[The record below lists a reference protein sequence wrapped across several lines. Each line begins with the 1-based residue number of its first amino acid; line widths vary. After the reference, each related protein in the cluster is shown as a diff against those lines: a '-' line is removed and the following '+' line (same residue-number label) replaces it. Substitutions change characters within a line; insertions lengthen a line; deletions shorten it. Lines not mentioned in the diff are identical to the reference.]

1 MKRAHI
7 EEVIGTPKGTWV
19 WCLHCERCY
28 QAGEFR
34 EVDGLQMCPYSNC
47 DGDMVMDSW
56 NWEEIRANHP
66 EFPREP
72 EREKVYPMY

>member
-1 MKRAHI
+1 
-7 EEVIGTPKGTWV
+7 
-19 WCLHCERCY
+19 
-28 QAGEFR
+28 
-34 EVDGLQMCPYSNC
+34 
-47 DGDMVMDSW
+47 MVMDSW